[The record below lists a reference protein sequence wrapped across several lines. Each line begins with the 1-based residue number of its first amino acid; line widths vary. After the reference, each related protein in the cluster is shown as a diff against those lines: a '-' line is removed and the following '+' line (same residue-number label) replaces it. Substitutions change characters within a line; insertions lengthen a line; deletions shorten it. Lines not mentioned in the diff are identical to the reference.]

1 MALYE
6 MQRKHGLLNCQ
17 IKVILQCLL
26 PDDFFDP
33 WIFIEKRNS
42 EMYTIALNCQI
53 KVILQCLL
61 PDDLSDSWISSKKRN
76 SQMCTIVYFY
86 HLVK

>member
-26 PDDFFDP
+26 RDDFFDP
-33 WIFIEKRNS
+33 WIFIEKRNI

-61 PDDLSDSWISSKKRN
+61 LMIFQILGFSSKKRN

>member
-1 MALYE
+1 MIFL
-6 MQRKHGLLNCQ
+6 
-17 IKVILQCLL
+17 
-26 PDDFFDP
+26 DP

-61 PDDLSDSWISSKKRN
+61 PDDFSDSWIFIEKKE
-76 SQMCTIVYFY
+76 
-86 HLVK
+86 

>member
-6 MQRKHGLLNCQ
+6 MQRKHGL
-17 IKVILQCLL
+17 
-26 PDDFFDP
+26 
-33 WIFIEKRNS
+33 
-42 EMYTIALNCQI
+42 LNCQI

-86 HLVK
+86 HVVK

>member
-33 WIFIEKRNS
+33 WIFIEKGIVR
-42 EMYTIALNCQI
+42 C
-53 KVILQCLL
+53 ILLL
-61 PDDLSDSWISSKKRN
+61 
-76 SQMCTIVYFY
+76 
-86 HLVK
+86 